1 MRSPPLRRSINYEN
15 QNNLNII
22 KTPFEGLLIIEPR
35 VFEDDRGFFYE
46 SYNKKSFRHEGIEM
60 EFVQDNQS
68 YSQKGVLRGLHFQKP
83 PHAQTK
89 LVCVLAGVV
98 QDVVVDLRKSQP
110 TYGRHYSIELSS
122 LNRKRLLIPKG
133 FAHGFLVLS
142 ESADVL
148 YKCDEYYHPESEGG
162 MLYDDPTLGIDW
174 QMKEHSLS
182 LSSKD
187 RALPLLSGAG
197 SSF

>member
-1 MRSPPLRRSINYEN
+1 
-15 QNNLNII
+15 
-22 KTPFEGLLIIEPR
+22 
-35 VFEDDRGFFYE
+35 
-46 SYNKKSFRHEGIEM
+46 M

-110 TYGRHYSIELSS
+110 TYGQHYSIELSS

-162 MLYDDPTLGIDW
+162 IIYNDPQLHIDW
-174 QMKEHSLS
+174 KRPLNELIVSV
-182 LSSKD
+182 KD
-187 RALPLLSGAG
+187 QQHPLLSI
-197 SSF
+197 

>member
-1 MRSPPLRRSINYEN
+1 MKVT
-15 QNNLNII
+15 
-22 KTPFEGLLIIEPR
+22 KTTFEGLLIIEPQ

-46 SYNKKSFRHEGIEM
+46 SYNKKSFHHEGIEM

-98 QDVVVDLRKSQP
+98 QDVVVDLRKSRP

-122 LNRKRLLIPKG
+122 MNRKRLLIPKG

-174 QMKEHSLS
+174 QMKEHSLF

>member
-1 MRSPPLRRSINYEN
+1 MKVT
-15 QNNLNII
+15 
-22 KTPFEGLLIIEPR
+22 KTSFEGLWVLEPR

-46 SYNKKSFRHEGIEM
+46 SYNRKSFYHEGIDM

-162 MLYDDPTLGIDW
+162 IRYDDLQLAIDW
-174 QMKEHSLS
+174 QIKQDKRIVSDKDLNLPEF
-182 LSSKD
+182 SSAMFFE
-187 RALPLLSGAG
+187 R
-197 SSF
+197 